1 MPVNHGPFMEFM
13 RLKVVMSAADTYDEQ
28 DFQTPASKTENL
40 AMLIHQITVSTST
53 WTGAVEGD
61 NMIMHIASTSETD
74 TLNPDD
80 PHLVG
85 GAVFGKEIKL
95 ATNGMYIDRIHD
107 TIYFD
112 PPILYAK
119 NKIYIGMNTVGQGA
133 VKTGYAALGYTL
145 EKVDKD
151 SYIAALVED

>member
-1 MPVNHGPFMEFM
+1 M
-13 RLKVVMSAADTYDEQ
+13 
-28 DFQTPASKTENL
+28 
-40 AMLIHQITVSTST
+40 
-53 WTGAVEGD
+53 
-61 NMIMHIASTSETD
+61 
-74 TLNPDD
+74 NPDN
-80 PHLVG
+80 PLLVG

-119 NKIYIGMNTVGQGA
+119 NKIYMGMNSAGQGA
-133 VKTGYAALGYTL
+133 VKTAYAALGYTL

-151 SYIAALVED
+151 DFIAALVED